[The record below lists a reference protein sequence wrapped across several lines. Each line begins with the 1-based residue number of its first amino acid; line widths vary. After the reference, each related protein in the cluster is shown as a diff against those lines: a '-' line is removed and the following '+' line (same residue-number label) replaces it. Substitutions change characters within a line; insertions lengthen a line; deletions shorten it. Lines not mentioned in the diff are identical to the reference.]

1 MKPTAGVLFAG
12 VGAACLGL
20 QRAGFEIVYQ
30 CEIDPFC
37 RSVLDVRFPNS
48 QKYKDIKHVKNAPTT
63 DIIFGSPPC
72 QPYSQAG
79 KQRGN
84 SDDRALW
91 PEMRRIVEE
100 SRPAWVILENVAGI
114 CKLVQFPEIF
124 GMGSER
130 DCELQDGILRR
141 SDTMSS
147 HLLYRLAP
155 LTPRTGETGSGLL
168 PTPRAG
174 MNGQVCPNRVNDP
187 NRNLETAV
195 ARDLFPTPTA
205 RDYRSGKASKKTME
219 RNSRPLNEVVV
230 ALEPTPTASMATIG
244 DYEQARY
251 SGGKRPK
258 YQSVNSGHLNPDWI
272 ECQTPKFQDSRA
284 RKRSRSADRR
294 ADRQD
299 DHSLLIRK
307 YPCKVLVSEALH
319 IFLHFSSL
327 FVKNRLTS
335 CESWFIF

>member
-130 DCELQDGILRR
+130 DCELQDGEEKDREGRGILDGILEDFEKIGYDVVPFVIPACAVDAPHRR
-141 SDTMSS
+141 D
-147 HLLYRLAP
+147 RLWIVANSKGRHERP
-155 LTPRTGETGSGLL
+155 GVSESRERSEPESRNGSRTGPVSNSDSQGLQERESIEKNDGAEQQTAERGCGGPGTDADSQHGNNRGLRAGEIQRGKKAEISERQFWPSESGLDRVDDGHA
-168 PTPRAG
+168 PG
-174 MNGQVCPNRVNDP
+174 MDRPKHTK
-187 NRNLETAV
+187 L
-195 ARDLFPTPTA
+195 
-205 RDYRSGKASKKTME
+205 
-219 RNSRPLNEVVV
+219 RNSRTRALGNAVVPQIV
-230 ALEPTPTASMATIG
+230 ERIG
-244 DYEQARY
+244 RMIIAC
-251 SGGKRPK
+251 S
-258 YQSVNSGHLNPDWI
+258 
-272 ECQTPKFQDSRA
+272 
-284 RKRSRSADRR
+284 
-294 ADRQD
+294 
-299 DHSLLIRK
+299 
-307 YPCKVLVSEALH
+307 
-319 IFLHFSSL
+319 
-327 FVKNRLTS
+327 
-335 CESWFIF
+335 